1 MTMFQLKNLQ
11 FSYTADEAVFSA
23 NTTGSVRTDDAAL
36 EVSIEDDVFSAKLT
50 AFREI
55 RIDRLR
61 AVFACDYGESDRI
74 FLNGYQSWTDSYEH
88 TIRDRMPGLSRIP
101 NAVVKKYDFNQYG
114 DYNFTAYPNEPGRLH
129 GWSYGYIRTGP
140 IYKFIGSLAEDS
152 GFTLIRTDVQKAELI
167 IEKDCRGLHLEG
179 AFDAFR
185 LLLTEGNEQTVF
197 DKYFNL
203 LGVTL
208 RPAAKPIF
216 GYTSWYRHY
225 PNISDAIIRED
236 LEGLLAQKYKADV
249 FQIDDGYQTAVGD
262 WLSVDAEKFPEGMQ
276 TIAEEIQSHNILP
289 GIWMAPFVCEQNS
302 DLYQDHKDWLVTD
315 ENGYFVK
322 GGSNWSGFFAL
333 DIYNEEFRD
342 YLRGVFRTVTQDWGY
357 QLLKLDFLYAACIVP
372 RKDKTRGQIMA
383 DAMSFLREIA
393 GDAFILGCGVPL
405 ASAFGRVDYCRIGCD
420 VCPDWDDK
428 PHMRLAHRE
437 RVSTKITVLD
447 TVFRRQLN
455 GRVFLSDPDVFML
468 RDQQNTM
475 TGEQRL
481 CLAEVNALCGSVL
494 FTSDNA
500 GEYDEDQE
508 KVLDR
513 LMRLRSDG
521 EIIGAEIS
529 NGLLKLQARYHG
541 KLVVR
546 IYPL

>member
-1 MTMFQLKNLQ
+1 MTMFKLKTLQ
-11 FSYTADEAVFSA
+11 FSYTADEAAFSA

-36 EVSIEDDVFSAKLT
+36 EVSVQDDVLTAKLT

-61 AVFACDYGESDRI
+61 AVFECDYAESDRI

-88 TIRDRMPGLSRIP
+88 TIHDKMHGLERIP
-101 NAVVKKYDFNQYG
+101 RAVAEKYAFAQYG
-114 DYNFTAYPNEPGRLH
+114 DYGFTTYDNEAGRLH
-129 GWSYGYIRTGP
+129 GWTYGYIRTGP
-140 IYKFIGSLAEDS
+140 IFRFIGSAAEDS
-152 GFTLIRTDVQKAELI
+152 GFTLIRTDVAKGELI
-167 IEKDCRGLHLEG
+167 VEKDCRGLHVEG
-179 AFDAFR
+179 DYEAFR

-197 DKYFNL
+197 DRYFGL

-208 RPAAKPIF
+208 RPETKPVF

-225 PNISDAIIRED
+225 QNISDTIIRED
-236 LEGLLAQKYKADV
+236 LAGLLTQKYQANV

-262 WLSVDAEKFPEGMQ
+262 WLSVDEQKFPDGMQIVAEKIKE
-276 TIAEEIQSHNILP
+276 HDILP
-289 GIWMAPFVCEQNS
+289 GIWMAPFVCEQKSN
-302 DLYQDHKDWLVTD
+302 LYRDHKDWLVTD
-315 ENGYFVK
+315 ENGYYVK

-333 DIYNEEFRD
+333 DIYNEEFRAH
-342 YLRGVFRTVTQDWGY
+342 LREVFRTVTQDWGY
-357 QLLKLDFLYAACIVP
+357 KLLKLDFLYAACIVP
-372 RKDKTRGQIMA
+372 RWDKTRGQVMA

-405 ASAFGRVDYCRIGCD
+405 AAAFGRVDYCRIGCD

-428 PHMRLAHRE
+428 PHRRLAHRE
-437 RVSTKITVLD
+437 RVSTKYTVLD

-468 RDQQNTM
+468 RETQNTM

-500 GEYDEDQE
+500 AEYNDDQE

-513 LMRLRSDG
+513 LMRLQRDG
-521 EIIGAEIS
+521 EIISAEIS
-529 NGLLKLQARYHG
+529 NGLLKLEAKYHN
-541 KLVVR
+541 KLVAR